1 MLESSGVKNL
11 FKKNWEKMAL
21 WAILIGLFY
30 LLKPFF
36 LLIFETFL
44 ITYSTKIIIHWL
56 VSRLKVNMRLA
67 TVIVFA
73 VFVCLMGTT
82 ITWIAPKL
90 IVESNQIV
98 KNITGNGDQQTREKI
113 NRAVESVIKKVVG
126 EEKAQNVIESEE
138 YTEMMEVLR
147 TDAAGAIK
155 SALPKVIEILLHL
168 VKLCWEILFTLLL
181 AIIFSFI
188 LVMDWEKIAQ
198 KMKELEKS
206 RIRSFYIGAAP
217 HLHAFADI
225 LGKSL
230 TAQAIIASC
239 NTIIT
244 TTGAW
249 FFHVPNIGLIMTIV
263 FLCGFV
269 PIFGTFLSAIPLLL
283 FGLQVGGLSV
293 VFKLMILVALVHA
306 FEAYVLNPKITGNL
320 LNIHPILVLI
330 LLLVG
335 ERFFGMW
342 GMVVGVPIG
351 YYIITVLIRKDEAP
365 MEILPPLAPSQPD
378 GGSMP
383 E

>member
-217 HLHAFADI
+217 HLHAFANI
-225 LGKSL
+225 LGTSL